1 MSELQATMEFCIEL
15 YKFYNVDL
23 FQRGYYQIRTG
34 LKVSQKLPVKV
45 EVSLPRAQGEYKKA
59 DSVFPACVVN
69 GTGVSK
75 TFQIL
80 YRNEEVL
87 LDDVF
92 TFRVHILVDSH
103 KIEETLER
111 ADFQLIVELWFTDQ
125 TFASDQHNAIASV
138 SSRTLQLNF
147 SPTRGLHYHLPVLFD
162 YFHLAAVTL
171 TIHASLVALHQ
182 PYIKKSIL
190 HYVQS
195 CTPRSSKTW
204 LGGSQKFNFRPPPS
218 NVETVF
224 FGQLNTNKC
233 VGSGSSRIAHA
244 RHVHR
249 EVCSILLASFEAL
262 QSRLHEFMRLL
273 PAWQQLRLEKSDC
286 VSRYSTLSD
295 LAKDTHHRSNLL
307 YGTHGTRSATSTPPW
322 ERLRSVEGEEEFVA
336 LANSDIAQLCAENIL
351 LWQQF
356 LEAFS
361 CKEPVHQHLARV
373 HHQLRVKRFAEAFFV
388 IDNPRHSASGCY
400 DANYQSYLAV
410 SEAVRRSRYLAALPP
425 LPVSC
430 AELDGELTSMPIIFE
445 DQYQDVAEFARRRSG
460 AGRKAG
466 SDPFLSVNSNDK
478 ESSSLGGGSLNAIAI
493 SNPTPPQQ
501 TPPTPAS
508 LHSAQGTTPLPDDCS
523 CGINAILESRS
534 QKIQQVVK
542 TGLQPAP
549 SLSRA
554 RLQQPNNFRSIPT
567 NSAPN
572 SASASRDELLLAE
585 AFASIVNSN
594 PQQAGEV
601 LRATLTLTPRAKV
614 TEVIETNTL
623 PGFRRSLPSHSKS
636 LDYLKN
642 STGRSHPTLADI
654 PPPLPPHGPHEPPSL
669 DLIPPSSARN
679 KMARSRS
686 TQIRRERSEEE
697 RIFNDQINE
706 IRHRENE
713 VLRNAL
719 HLELH
724 KLPQMTM
731 NNKQRRRTPP
741 PKSVNGICE
750 NSSSDSNGP
759 SSDSTALASNNRKL
773 ETSAS
778 VPYSLS
784 ETLRH
789 SQSTMSVP
797 AIYWRGITDLNSES
811 MPNLGTTIQVET
823 NSLSPQS
830 SSPPTLPLSA
840 PPIPSPSTHNP
851 PFPAFPPVPDLLQP
865 GALKKNE
872 QLSSSASDIT
882 SEQSGWVSNSSRR
895 SSRDVS
901 SGQLTPEE
909 FNNNINDKLGKLII
923 NDTAMVNG
931 DQLKAK
937 LEELKQFSVKMK
949 NKAPNTA
956 KALLQYQAKHPYE
969 EVPLPPPK
977 QFRDPPLFAPSEDE
991 DEMTLKPPVMSMPNI
1006 LPQPLLRIPKLPPEQ
1021 FRDSPMRNVLRKQV
1035 SQQFGLQQ
1043 MEPFHVYESLT
1054 DFVAID
1060 GKVSALARRADLMLP
1075 GNTSTLPPKLP
1086 NKLNRLP
1093 TDKSATISRLPDK
1106 RSANHSDPQISKRNN
1121 QTLSPRE
1128 SPKTDQQKTS
1138 CSCPSDPLLPPP
1150 GAPSPQHVA
1159 CECFKENVNSV
1170 TTDNTQTN
1178 TGTNGGIVGNES
1190 NEDLSSKQQKA
1201 GTAEDDVLNFLKY
1214 KEDFKRQMNFSGMLC
1229 SSIMDHSD
1237 FPTLA
1242 STLPYFHI
1250 SDEYRIFSPDG
1261 LHLVV
1266 CVHGLDGNSADLR
1279 LVKTY
1284 LEMGLPG
1291 ANLEFLMSER
1301 NQGDTFSDFDTMTDK
1316 LVAEI
1321 LFHISACSLNPAK
1334 ISFIGHSLGNI
1345 IIRSA
1350 ITRPQ
1355 MKPLLSKF
1363 HTFLSLS
1370 GPHLGTMYNSS
1381 GLVNMGMWFMQK
1393 WKKSGSLLQLSLK
1406 DSPDVRQTFLYRL
1419 SQKSNLHCFK
1429 NILLCGS
1436 SQDRYV
1442 PLHSSRI
1449 ELCKAAVRDTTVQGA
1464 AYREMVHNILTPIIN
1479 KPEVTFV
1486 RYDVHHALPN
1496 TANSLIGRAAHI
1508 AVLDS
1513 ELFIEKFLVVTGLKY
1528 FR

>member
-34 LKVSQKLPVKV
+34 LKVSPKVPVKI

-92 TFRVHILVDSH
+92 TFRVHILVDSQ

-111 ADFQLIVELWFTDQ
+111 ADFQLIVELWFSDQ
-125 TFASDQHNAIASV
+125 TFASDQQTAIASV

-218 NVETVF
+218 SNMDTVF

-286 VSRYSTLSD
+286 VSRYATLSE
-295 LAKDTHHRSNLL
+295 LSKDTHHRSNLL

-388 IDNPRHSASGCY
+388 IDNPRHSAGGCY
-400 DANYQSYLAV
+400 DANYQSYLTV

-460 AGRKAG
+460 TGRKAG
-466 SDPFLSVNSNDK
+466 SDPFLSATANDK

-493 SNPTPPQQ
+493 SNPTPPQH
-501 TPPTPAS
+501 TPSSTPAS
-508 LHSAQGTTPLPDDCS
+508 VQNCTQGSTPLPPDDCS

-549 SLSRA
+549 SLNRA
-554 RLQQPNNFRSIPT
+554 RLQHQPNHLRSIPA

-585 AFASIVNSN
+585 AFASIVNNSSS

-601 LRATLTLTPRAKV
+601 LRATLTLTPRVKPSDV
-614 TEVIETNTL
+614 LDTSTL

-642 STGRSHPTLADI
+642 GTGRSYPTLVDI

-669 DLIPPSSARN
+669 DLIPPSSARV
-679 KMARSRS
+679 KIARSRS
-686 TQIRRERSEEE
+686 TQIRRQRSEEE
-697 RIFNDQINE
+697 RLLSQLALA
-706 IRHRENE
+706 HQREKD
-713 VLRNAL
+713 LRNAL
-719 HLELH
+719 QLELH
-724 KLPQMTM
+724 KLPQTPT
-731 NNKQRRRTPP
+731 NKQRRRTPP
-741 PKSVNGICE
+741 PKMVNGE

-759 SSDSTALASNNRKL
+759 SSDSTALVSSNNRKL
-773 ETSAS
+773 ETSVS

-811 MPNLGTTIQVET
+811 MPNLGTTPQVEV

-851 PFPAFPPVPDLLQP
+851 PFPIFPPTTDLLQP

-909 FNNNINDKLGKLII
+909 YNNNINDNLGKLII

-931 DQLKAK
+931 EQLKAK
-937 LEELKQFSVKMK
+937 LEELKQFSVKMR

-991 DEMTLKPPVMSMPNI
+991 DESVQKPPVMSMPNI
-1006 LPQPLLRIPKLPPEQ
+1006 LQQPLRIPKLPPEQ
-1021 FRDSPMRNVLRKQV
+1021 FRDSPVRNNVLRRQI
-1035 SQQFGLQQ
+1035 SQQL
-1043 MEPFHVYESLT
+1043 EPFHVYESLS
-1054 DFVAID
+1054 DFVAIE
-1060 GKVSALARRADLMLP
+1060 GKVSALARKADLMLP

-1086 NKLNRLP
+1086 NKLTRLP
-1093 TDKSATISRLPDK
+1093 TEKSATISRLPDK
-1106 RSANHSDPQISKRNN
+1106 RSANLSDPQINKRTN
-1121 QTLSPRE
+1121 QNLSP
-1128 SPKTDQQKTS
+1128 KADQQKT

-1159 CECFKENVNSV
+1159 CECFKENKPAEAPATPNVNSSP
-1170 TTDNTQTN
+1170 N
-1178 TGTNGGIVGNES
+1178 NGGETI
-1190 NEDLSSKQQKA
+1190 EDLHNKQQKA
-1201 GTAEDDVLNFLKY
+1201 GTVEDDVLNFLKY

-1250 SDEYRIFSPDG
+1250 SDEYRIFSPEG
-1261 LHLVV
+1261 LHLIV

-1321 LFHISACSLNPAK
+1321 LFHIGACSLNPAK

-1350 ITRPQ
+1350 LTRPQ